1 MFGFSAS
8 TLWYLTRGSGL
19 VLLVVL
25 TASVVVGILS
35 SAGWAPQQWPR
46 FVVTGLHRNLSLL
59 AVALLVVHVLT
70 AELDPFAPLGWLAVA
85 VPFLSPY
92 RAVWLG
98 LGTLSVDILIAVV
111 ATSLVRPLVGYRTW
125 KTVHWLAYLSW
136 PVALLHCLGTGTD
149 TRLAWAFAV
158 QMVCLATVVVAAGA
172 RLRTA
177 KLNSRTLKVGAA
189 LVLVAF
195 PVAVVAWAE
204 VGPLRSGWARS
215 AGTPSSLLASS
226 DTSDTSSSAS
236 AGTQPQAKSP
246 ANRGLR

>member
-1 MFGFSAS
+1 MIHFSSS

-35 SAGWAPQQWPR
+35 SGGWAPRHWPR

-70 AELDPFAPLGWLAVA
+70 AELDPFAPLGWLSVV

-92 RAVWLG
+92 RPVWLG
-98 LGTLSVDILIAVV
+98 LGTLSVDLLVAVV
-111 ATSLVRPLVGYRTW
+111 VTSLVRPRLGYRTW
-125 KTVHWLAYLSW
+125 RAVHWLAYLSW
-136 PVALLHCLGTGTD
+136 PVALIHCLGTGTD
-149 TRLAWAFAV
+149 TRLPWAFAL
-158 QMVCLATVVVAAGA
+158 QMFCLAVVVVAAGA
-172 RLRTA
+172 RLWFAEMNTRA
-177 KLNSRTLKVGAA
+177 FKLGAV

-195 PVAVVAWAE
+195 PVAVVAWSG

-215 AGTPSSLLASS
+215 AGTPNSLLASS
-226 DTSDTSSSAS
+226 GASGSGSTSSTRAS
-236 AGTQPQAKSP
+236 KTAPVKRFS
-246 ANRGLR
+246 

>member
-25 TASVVVGILS
+25 TASVVVGILGS
-35 SAGWAPQQWPR
+35 GGWAPRQWPR

-70 AELDPFAPLGWLAVA
+70 AELDPFAPVGWLAVA
-85 VPFLSPY
+85 VPFLSQY

-98 LGTLSVDILIAVV
+98 LGTLSVDILLAVV

-149 TRLAWAFAV
+149 TRLAWAFV
-158 QMVCLATVVVAAGA
+158 LQMICLAAVVVAAGA

-177 KLNSRTLKVGAA
+177 KIDSRPLRVGAA
-189 LVLVAF
+189 LILVAF

-204 VGPLRSGWARS
+204 VGPLRSGWARA
-215 AGTPSSLLASS
+215 AGTPTSLLASS
-226 DTSDTSSSAS
+226 DTTDRSSNDSTGA
-236 AGTQPQAKSP
+236 QPRAKSP
-246 ANRGLR
+246 PTQGPW